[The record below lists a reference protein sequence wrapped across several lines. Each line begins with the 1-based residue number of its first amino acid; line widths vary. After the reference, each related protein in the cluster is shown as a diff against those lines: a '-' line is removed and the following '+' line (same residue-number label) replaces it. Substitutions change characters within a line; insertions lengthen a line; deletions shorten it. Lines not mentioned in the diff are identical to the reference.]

1 MIQKA
6 ITVSEKL
13 SLLVKMAVK
22 NLEIF
27 DYNLSLISGP
37 KNIFFL
43 VKNVPFDP
51 PLTQFISHFVTSH
64 TIHNPI
70 FSVTLFFLLISV
82 MIHKYIA
89 KEDPSYEPSI

>member
-37 KNIFFL
+37 KNIFFSC
-43 VKNVPFDP
+43 
-51 PLTQFISHFVTSH
+51 Q
-64 TIHNPI
+64 
-70 FSVTLFFLLISV
+70 
-82 MIHKYIA
+82 
-89 KEDPSYEPSI
+89 ECSIRSSIDSIY